1 MAKSRVIGLDIGS
14 TSVRAVEVEF
24 GPKGPAATKTPEV
37 VRFGE
42 VALPAGAIRDGEVV
56 EPNVVATAIKQLWRE
71 TKFRSK
77 DVVIGVGNQR
87 VLVRDLDLP
96 AMPLD
101 QIRQSLP
108 YQVQDQIPVAVEDA
122 LLDYVPTGTSE
133 GQHGPVVHGLLVAAT
148 KDTVESN
155 VAAVTAAGL
164 RPVMVDLTALALT
177 RSLARGPWVDRTVA
191 LVDIGAR
198 ITTVVIVSRG
208 MPQFVRVLPTGG
220 QDMTDAVSSA
230 MGVSDAQA
238 EQIKRQ
244 VGIGLAV
251 PPELRPAAEA
261 VAQVGHV
268 LVEAVRGT
276 LSYFAMN
283 NPGEALDMVL
293 LTGRAAQLSGLG
305 QYVSSA
311 ARVGVSVALPLS
323 TMTTGPDMPK
333 GPELE
338 AIQHVLSVPLGLA
351 FGVAA

>member
-14 TSVRAVEVEF
+14 TGVRAAEVEF
-24 GPKGPAATKTPEV
+24 GPKGPAATQTPEV

-42 VALPAGAIRDGEVV
+42 SPLPPGAVRDGEVV
-56 EPNVVATAIKQLWRE
+56 EPNVVATAIKQLWRDH
-71 TKFRSK
+71 KFGSK

-101 QIRQSLP
+101 QLRQSLP

-122 LLDYVPTGTSE
+122 LLDFVPTGTHD
-133 GQHGPVVHGLLVAAT
+133 GQHGPVVRGLLVAAT

-155 VAAVTAAGL
+155 LAAVSAAGL
-164 RPVMVDLTALALT
+164 RPTMVDLTALALT
-177 RSLARGPWVDRTVA
+177 RSLARGPWSERTVA

-198 ITTVVIVSRG
+198 ITTVVIVAHG
-208 MPQFVRVLPTGG
+208 MPQFVRVLPSGG
-220 QDMTDAVSSA
+220 QDMTDAVSNA
-230 MGVSDAQA
+230 MGVPDAQA

-251 PPELRPAAEA
+251 QPDLRPAAEA

-283 NPGEALDMVL
+283 HPGEALDMVL
-293 LTGRAAQLSGLG
+293 LTGRAAQLPGLG

-311 ARVGVSVALPLS
+311 ARVGVSLAAPLA
-323 TMTTGPDMPK
+323 TMKVGSEMPV

-338 AIQHVLSVPLGLA
+338 SIQHVLSVPLGLA

>member
-14 TSVRAVEVEF
+14 TGVRAAEVEF
-24 GPKGPAATKTPEV
+24 GPKGPAATQTPEV

-42 VALPAGAIRDGEVV
+42 SPLPPGAVRDGEVV
-56 EPNVVATAIKQLWRE
+56 EPNVVATAIKQLWRD
-71 TKFRSK
+71 TRFGSK
-77 DVVIGVGNQR
+77 NVVIGVGNQR

-101 QIRQSLP
+101 QLRQSLP
-108 YQVQDQIPVAVEDA
+108 YQVQDQIPVAIEDA
-122 LLDYVPTGTSE
+122 LLDYVPTGTRD
-133 GQHGPVVHGLLVAAT
+133 GQHGPVVSGLLVAAT

-164 RPVMVDLTALALT
+164 RPTMVDLTALALT
-177 RSLARGPWVDRTVA
+177 RSLARGPWRERTVA

-198 ITTVVIVSRG
+198 ITTVVIVSHG

-220 QDMTDAVSSA
+220 QDMTDAVSNA
-230 MGVSDAQA
+230 LGVPDAQA

-244 VGIGLAV
+244 VGIGIAV
-251 PPELRPAAEA
+251 QPDLRPAAEA

-283 NPGEALDMVL
+283 NPGEVLDMVL
-293 LTGRAAQLSGLG
+293 LTGRAAQLPGLG

-311 ARVGVSVALPLS
+311 ARVGVSLAAPLA
-323 TMTTGPDMPK
+323 TMKVGSEMPA